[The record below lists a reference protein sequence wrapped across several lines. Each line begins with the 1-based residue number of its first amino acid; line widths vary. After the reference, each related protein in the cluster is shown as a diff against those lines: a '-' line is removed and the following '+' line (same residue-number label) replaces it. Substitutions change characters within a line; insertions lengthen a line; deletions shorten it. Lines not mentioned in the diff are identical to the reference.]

1 MVKVIMGL
9 RGSGKTKAL
18 IDMVN
23 ESAAKEAGSV
33 VCLERGTKLTYDVKS
48 SARLVDTKE
57 NGVADYA
64 ALKAFIS
71 GLYAGNYDISKIY
84 IDSLSK
90 IAQCDDLAAAE
101 EFLDWAAGFCQ
112 KNNTEIIA
120 TLSADINAATE
131 GIKKYF

>member
-23 ESAAKEAGSV
+23 EAATKDAGSV

-64 ALKAFIS
+64 ALKAFIC

-90 IAQCDDLAAAE
+90 VAQCDDLAAAE
-101 EFLDWAAGFCQ
+101 EFMDWAAAFCQ

-120 TLSADINAATE
+120 TLSADINDVGE
-131 GIKKYF
+131 GMKKYL